1 MGQGAV
7 GCERLSRFRPDMEG
21 AAMGHT
27 PSGIAYPEDMQR
39 LREMFD
45 RFCRE
50 NGLVNGSA
58 EAEDLAKAVM
68 SLFAVGVDEETALLD
83 SLAEYSR
90 RKTRAELTPRPNTS
104 SPAGNRLQRREDW
117 NNPV

>member
-1 MGQGAV
+1 
-7 GCERLSRFRPDMEG
+7 
-21 AAMGHT
+21 MGHT

-50 NGLVNGSA
+50 NGLVNGTA

-68 SLFAVGVDEETALLD
+68 SLFAAGVDEETALLD

-104 SPAGNRLQRREDW
+104 SPAGNGLQRREDW